1 MFKYRVSE
9 EKADFYESIG
19 FDSNLNGC
27 AFFDDLVEDVRQIL
41 DTQELSFDKVK
52 KILPILEL
60 ESYHF
65 FFEVG
70 RYQYLEDIETFLKSR
85 YENKK
90 KYRKSR
96 AMYTKIF
103 GNSELINMDRSIYR
117 LAKYLNGQRNLQDNH
132 VKHLVK

>member
-19 FDSNLNGC
+19 FDSDLNGC

-41 DTQELSFDKVK
+41 DTQELSFDNIK
-52 KILPILEL
+52 KILPTLEL

-70 RYQYLEDIETFLKSR
+70 RNRYLEDIELFLKSR
-85 YENKK
+85 FENKK
-90 KYRKSR
+90 RYRKSK

-103 GNSELINMDRSIYR
+103 GNSELINIDKSVYK
-117 LAKYLNGQRNLQDNH
+117 LAKYLNGQRNLQENH
-132 VKHLVK
+132 VKYLVK

>member
-52 KILPILEL
+52 KILPTLEL

-70 RYQYLEDIETFLKSR
+70 RYQYLEEIETFL
-85 YENKK
+85 
-90 KYRKSR
+90 
-96 AMYTKIF
+96 
-103 GNSELINMDRSIYR
+103 
-117 LAKYLNGQRNLQDNH
+117 
-132 VKHLVK
+132 